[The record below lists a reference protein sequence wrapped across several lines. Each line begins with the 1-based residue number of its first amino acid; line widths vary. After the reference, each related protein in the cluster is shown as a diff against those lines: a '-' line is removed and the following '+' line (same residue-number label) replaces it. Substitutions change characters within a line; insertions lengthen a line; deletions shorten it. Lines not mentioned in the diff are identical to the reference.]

1 MHGYKSPYDLLSR
14 DLESKVTGEC
24 VHVFVPIK
32 DGDPWKEVRFTLE
45 TKDEENGDSVLHLQ
59 LDIQEPRPD
68 RSILVVIEDREGQ
81 LIESAGLLEVD
92 GELVPMGSL
101 DGWRTAAT
109 PAGDRSIAHELGP
122 RK

>member
-1 MHGYKSPYDLLSR
+1 MHCYKSPFDLLSR
-14 DLESKVTGEC
+14 DLGSKVTGER

-32 DGDPWKEVRFTLE
+32 DGDPWKEVGFTLE
-45 TKDEENGDSVLHLQ
+45 TKDEENGDSVLYLE

-92 GELVPMGSL
+92 GKLVPMGNVR
-101 DGWRTAAT
+101 GW
-109 PAGDRSIAHELGP
+109 
-122 RK
+122 